1 MDTATP
7 IRATTVAQ
15 AAAPLAMIY
24 ARDRDSEGIIRQS
37 LSDLGIRDSR
47 FGAGGIAAAIK
58 DLAHQPSPRLLIVDV
73 GGVDDPVEK
82 IHALGEV
89 CEPGTG
95 VIAIGDANDIILFRD
110 LKDAGVFEYF
120 FKPLVS
126 NLVSR
131 ACNNILTG
139 NPDQQPSRTGKLVFG
154 LGVRGGVGNTT
165 LLVRLAWHLAQVRLR
180 RVILIDLDLYSGDA
194 ALQLDAVPTHAL
206 REALEHPERVDE
218 LFLDR
223 GVTHVTERLHLLASL
238 EPITTPA
245 TWEEDAVLALIGH
258 LLHTYHYV
266 FVDIPPTRAPWLTKT
281 LHLPSV
287 CVLVSDGTLVSAR
300 DVARWREHIG
310 PNSPERTTLHILNKS
325 AAAGSLP
332 VEEFERA
339 AGKPPDIVIPYERE
353 IAAASNLGRQG
364 MEKSN
369 ALQRG
374 LALMLRHIAGEQ
386 IKSERPFFARWFR

>member
-1 MDTATP
+1 MDGTAPARTAT
-7 IRATTVAQ
+7 ATQ
-15 AAAPLAMIY
+15 APAPLAMIY
-24 ARDRDSEGIIRQS
+24 VRDRDSEGIIRQS

-47 FGAGGIAAAIK
+47 FGVGGIVAAIK
-58 DLAHQPSPRLLIVDV
+58 DLAQQPSPRLLIVDV
-73 GGVDDPVEK
+73 GGVDDPVER
-82 IHALGEV
+82 IQALGEV

-139 NPDQQPSRTGKLVFG
+139 NPDPQSSRTGKLVFG

-165 LLVRLAWHLAQVRLR
+165 LLVHLAWNLAQVRLR

-194 ALQLDAVPTHAL
+194 SLQLDAAPTHAL
-206 REALEHPERVDE
+206 REALEHPERVDQ
-218 LFLDR
+218 LFLER

-238 EPITTPA
+238 ESITTPA
-245 TWEEDAVLALIGH
+245 PWEEDGFLALLGH

-266 FVDIPPTRAPWLTKT
+266 FVDVPTTRAPWLTRT

-287 CVLVSDGTLVSAR
+287 CVLVSYGTLVSAR

-310 PNSPERTTLHILNKS
+310 PNTPERTTLHILNKS
-325 AAAGSLP
+325 AGPGSLP
-332 VEEFERA
+332 LEEFERA
-339 AGKPPDIVIPYERE
+339 AGKPPDIVIPYERD
-353 IAAASNLGRQG
+353 IAAASNLGKQG
-364 MEKSN
+364 MQKSTG
-369 ALQRG
+369 LQRG

-386 IKSERPFFARWFR
+386 VNAERSLFARWFR

>member
-1 MDTATP
+1 MDAATP
-7 IRATTVAQ
+7 VRAAVTAQ
-15 AAAPLAMIY
+15 AAAPLVMVY
-24 ARDRDSEGIIRQS
+24 VRDRDSEGIIRQS

-47 FGAGGIAAAIK
+47 FITGGIGVAIK
-58 DLAHQPSPRLLIVDV
+58 ELAQQASPRLLIVDI
-73 GGVDDPVEK
+73 GGVADPVAR

-95 VIAIGDANDIILFRD
+95 VIAIGDANDIILFRE

-131 ACNNILTG
+131 ACNNVLTG
-139 NPDQQPSRTGKLVFG
+139 SSDQQQARTGKLVFG

-165 LLVRLAWHLAQVRLR
+165 LLVRLAWNLAQVRLR
-180 RVILIDLDLYSGDA
+180 RVIVVDLDLYSGDA

-206 REALEHPERVDE
+206 REALEHPERVDD
-218 LFLDR
+218 LFLER
-223 GVTHVTERLHLLASL
+223 GVTHVTDRLHLLASL
-238 EPITTPA
+238 EPIAALA
-245 TWEEDAVLALIGH
+245 TWEEEGVLALLEK
-258 LLHTYHYV
+258 LLRSYHYV
-266 FVDIPPTRAPWLTKT
+266 FVDIPPTRASWLTRT
-281 LHLPSV
+281 LHLPSI

-325 AAAGSLP
+325 AAPGSLP
-332 VEEFERA
+332 TEEFERA
-339 AGKPPDIVIPYERE
+339 AGQPPDIVVPYERE
-353 IAAASNLGRQG
+353 IAVAAKLGRQG
-364 MEKSN
+364 MEKST

-374 LALMLRHIAGEQ
+374 LALMLRYIAGEQ
-386 IKSERPFFARWFR
+386 VKAQRSLLERWFR

>member
-1 MDTATP
+1 MDAVTP
-7 IRATTVAQ
+7 VRA
-15 AAAPLAMIY
+15 AAAPQAPAPLVMIY
-24 ARDRDSEGIIRQS
+24 VRDRDSEGIIRQS
-37 LSDLGIRDSR
+37 LSDLGIRDAR
-47 FGAGGIAAAIK
+47 FVAGGVAVAIK
-58 DLAHQPSPRLLIVDV
+58 ELAQQASPQLLIVDV
-73 GGVDDPVEK
+73 GGVSDPVER

-95 VIAIGDANDIILFRD
+95 VIAVGDTNDIILFRD

-139 NPDQQPSRTGKLVFG
+139 NPEQKQARTGKLVFG

-165 LLVRLAWHLAQVRLR
+165 LLVRLAWNLAQVRLR
-180 RVILIDLDLYSGDA
+180 RVILVDLDLYSGDA

-218 LFLDR
+218 LFLAR
-223 GVTHVTERLHLLASL
+223 GVTHVTDRLHLLASL
-238 EPITTPA
+238 EPITAPGTL
-245 TWEEDAVLALIGH
+245 EEDGVLALLGS

-266 FVDIPPTRAPWLTKT
+266 FVDIPPTRAPWLTRT
-281 LHLPSV
+281 LHLPSI
-287 CVLVSDGTLVSAR
+287 CVLVSDETLVSAR

-325 AAAGSLP
+325 GAPGSLP
-332 VEEFERA
+332 LEEFERA
-339 AGKPPDIVIPYERE
+339 AGKPADIVVPYERE
-353 IAAASNLGRQG
+353 IAAAAKLGRQG
-364 MEKSN
+364 MEKST

-386 IKSERPFFARWFR
+386 VKAQGSLFARWFR